1 MIDQV
6 KKLNNDNYYFDEP
19 LSTLQLLLFMFDTY
33 YSLHLGDSDCHNII
47 KMY

>member
-6 KKLNNDNYYFDEP
+6 KKLNNDNCYFDEP
-19 LSTLQLLLFMFDTY
+19 LSTLLLLLMFDTY